1 MRLLPILI
9 AVSSLTLIVKAGGV
23 WEGFNQSGE
32 AFAQATPEAEEA
44 VEDEAKAEAPEIN
57 GDEETAEGAEPKV
70 ASETASVDEDAK
82 GVPVVQGIEADPFSM
97 TDEEIEL
104 LQSLSARRE
113 QLETRERDVEQR
125 ETLLLAAERRI
136 DEKISELGKLQNTI
150 EGLIVKHD
158 EQSEKQMLSLVKIY
172 ESMKPKDAA
181 RIFEEL
187 DMIVLLGVV
196 ERMKERKTAPILASM
211 DPKRAKEIT
220 LELAQRRELPLSKE

>member
-1 MRLLPILI
+1 MRLLPVLI
-9 AVSSLTLIVKAGGV
+9 AVSSLTLLVKAGGV
-23 WEGFNQSGE
+23 WEGLNQSGE
-32 AFAQATPEAEEA
+32 AFAQATPEVEEKT
-44 VEDEAKAEAPEIN
+44 EEKAETEALKQN
-57 GDEETAEGAEPKV
+57 EEDQTAEGV
-70 ASETASVDEDAK
+70 AQEDTPETASVGEDVK
-82 GVPVVQGIEADPFSM
+82 EIPKVQGIEADPFSM

-136 DEKISELGKLQNTI
+136 DEKIAELGKLQNTI

-158 EQSEKQMLSLVKIY
+158 EQSEKQMVSLVKIY

-187 DMIVLLGVV
+187 DMIVLLDVV

-211 DPKRAKEIT
+211 NPKRAKAIT

>member
-32 AFAQATPEAEEA
+32 AFAQATPGAEEA

-70 ASETASVDEDAK
+70 ASETASIDEDAK